1 LRQDFIEE
9 MFIWRPILEGLISL
23 EAVKR
28 GEIDII
34 DILKLNALLDY
45 KSALERRELE
55 RAKVKR

>member
-1 LRQDFIEE
+1 
-9 MFIWRPILEGLISL
+9 MEGLASL

-45 KSALERRELE
+45 KIALEQREIE
-55 RAKVKR
+55 RAKAKR